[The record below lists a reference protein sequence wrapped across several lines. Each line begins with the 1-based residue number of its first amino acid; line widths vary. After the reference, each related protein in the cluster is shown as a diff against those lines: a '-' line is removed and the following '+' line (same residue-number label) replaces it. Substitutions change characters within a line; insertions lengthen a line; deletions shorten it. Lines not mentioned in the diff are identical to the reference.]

1 MSKEAKKKES
11 AKEKDK
17 DKEKEKALKEQ
28 METMELMG
36 AEVEAATVC
45 GPDDKDKKDKKKQNP
60 INEVNLTRSTAK
72 SSDERFRAL
81 ILCP

>member
-36 AEVEAATVC
+36 AEVEAATIC
-45 GPDDKDKKDKKKQNP
+45 GPDDKDKKDKKK
-60 INEVNLTRSTAK
+60 
-72 SSDERFRAL
+72 
-81 ILCP
+81 